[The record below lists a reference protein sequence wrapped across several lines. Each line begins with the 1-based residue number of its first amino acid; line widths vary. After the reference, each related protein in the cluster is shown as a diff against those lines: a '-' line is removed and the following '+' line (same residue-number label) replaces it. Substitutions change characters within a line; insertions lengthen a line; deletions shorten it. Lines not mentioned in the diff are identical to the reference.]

1 MSLKSAVRNATQAV
15 ADAMSFG
22 EESDASK
29 DILKTL
35 KDEHNEV
42 KELLSQLAKA
52 AGAAQRKGL
61 VKRIKKALVPHTK
74 AEEKIVYDAVL
85 ALRDTD
91 AKVDG
96 YEGYLEHE
104 WASKTL
110 LRLGSIANA
119 ASPEHRAAG
128 KVLKELVEHHIREE
142 ETNVW
147 GDVRAHF
154 TDEQRVAMNRRYLAA
169 KNRVRVP

>member
-15 ADAMSFG
+15 AGAMSLG
-22 EESDASK
+22 EQSEARQ

-42 KELLSQLAKA
+42 KELLSELAKCTA
-52 AGAAQRKGL
+52 AGQRKGL
-61 VKRIKKALVPHTK
+61 VKRIRKALVPHTR
-74 AEEKIVYDAVL
+74 AEEKIVYEAVL
-85 ALRDTD
+85 ALRDTG

-110 LRLGSIANA
+110 QRLGSIANA

-142 ETNVW
+142 ETNIW
-147 GDVRAHF
+147 GDVKAHF
-154 TDEQRVAMNRRYLAA
+154 TDEQRGAMNRRYLAA
-169 KNRVRVP
+169 KNRVRVT

>member
-1 MSLKSAVRNATQAV
+1 MSLKSTVRNATQAV

-22 EESDASK
+22 EKNDPNQ

-35 KDEHNEV
+35 KDEHDEV
-42 KELLSQLAKA
+42 KELLSELQKA
-52 AGAAQRKGL
+52 RGASQRKAL

-74 AEEKIVYDAVL
+74 AEERVVYDAVL
-85 ALRDTD
+85 ALRDKD
-91 AKVDG
+91 AQVDG

-110 LRLGSIANA
+110 KRLGSIANA
-119 ASPEHRAAG
+119 ASPEHRATG

-147 GDVRAHF
+147 GDVKGHF
-154 TDEQRVAMNRRYLAA
+154 TDEQRVTMNQRFLAA
-169 KNRVRVP
+169 KNRVKVS